1 MSPSKRVYHV
11 VITGLALFAMFF
23 GAGNLIYP
31 VFIGVQAG
39 SVTVPVALGFMT
51 TGVLLP
57 LLAMVAA
64 ATSETGILGIS
75 ERIGH
80 WPGFAFCLMAFL
92 STGVLYA
99 IPRVATVSYEM
110 SVGSYVDTASSTSSL
125 VVYTFIFF
133 AITAALSMNPSTLIE
148 KIGGWLTP
156 ALLLL
161 LVILI
166 TAAFLKLD
174 PANHAPADKYASA
187 AFIPGIL
194 EGYNTLDA
202 IASFVFGVI
211 IITSLKAR
219 GYRRG
224 TPLFRAT
231 AMSGVVAGLLLGLVY
246 FGLSQLGLRMG
257 DSTADNGGA
266 VLSEAA
272 KTLFGST
279 GLVVLGAIAIL
290 ACLTTAVGLTGAST
304 AFFSGIFPK
313 VPRNI
318 LILIH
323 MVIAFGVANLGLSVL
338 LKVVIPV
345 MYLCYPVTIALVI
358 VCLLDIF
365 IPGHLYWTYRGAVWV
380 SAVFGLIDAIAV
392 TGLKAAWFTAIVD
405 VVPLAGYSLGWLLPT
420 IVMGAIGFIADAR
433 QGRLREHL
441 DYDLMARER
450 NKGLVEAGIVGDL
463 DKED

>member
-1 MSPSKRVYHV
+1 MTGKKHLYNV

-31 VFIGVQAG
+31 VFIGVEAG
-39 SVTVPVALGFMT
+39 SATTSVALGFMA

-110 SVGSYVDTASSTSSL
+110 SVGGLVDSSSSQMSL
-125 VVYTFIFF
+125 IVYSFIFF
-133 AITAALSMNPSTLIE
+133 AVTGALSMNPSTLIE

-161 LVILI
+161 LVVLI
-166 TAAFLKLD
+166 TSALLNLA
-174 PANHAPADKYASA
+174 PVEHAPSQAFADAPLVK
-187 AFIPGIL
+187 GIL

-219 GYRRG
+219 GYKRG

-231 AMSGVVAGLLLGLVY
+231 ALSGVVAGLLLGLVY
-246 FGLSQLGLRMG
+246 FGLSELGLRIG
-257 DSTADNGGA
+257 DSGVQNGGEG
-266 VLSEAA
+266 LSYAA
-272 KTLFGST
+272 RTLFGHT

-304 AFFSGIFPK
+304 AFFSGLFPR
-313 VPRNI
+313 VPRNVI
-318 LILIH
+318 IVVH
-323 MVIAFGVANLGLSVL
+323 MAVSFAVANLGLNML
-338 LKVVIPV
+338 LKIVVPV

-365 IPGHLYWTYRGAVWV
+365 IPGHMYWTYRGAVWIA
-380 SAVFGLIDAIAV
+380 AVFGLIDAASAAELKS
-392 TGLKAAWFTAIVD
+392 GLLTALLDTI
-405 VVPLAGYSLGWLLPT
+405 PLAHYSLGWLIPT
-420 IVMGAIGFIADAR
+420 LVAGLIGFIVDLK
-433 QGRLREHL
+433 QNRLREHL
-441 DYDLMARER
+441 DYDLMAREK
-450 NKGLVEAGIVGDL
+450 NKGLVEAGIAGDIS
-463 DKED
+463 EN